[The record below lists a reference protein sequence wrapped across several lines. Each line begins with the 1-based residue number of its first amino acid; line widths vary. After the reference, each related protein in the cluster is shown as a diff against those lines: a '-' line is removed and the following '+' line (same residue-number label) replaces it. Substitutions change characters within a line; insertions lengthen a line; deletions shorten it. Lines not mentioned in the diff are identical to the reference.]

1 VSGPGTMPPWQRRV
15 APDAARSPRSPVG
28 CASRR
33 CARRPTPGLPAA
45 SWRLTPVPAV
55 ASAVGALIVLAAAHA
70 RARRPPAG
78 VGGGPVLCA
87 AWCLQPRAIF
97 GAATRQGAPSRLVS
111 EAVGSWGVCGC
122 RPPWQRR
129 VAPDAAR
136 SPRSPV
142 GCRRIRSRRPHCAR
156 SRARPGASPA
166 SGGRWRPGLVR
177 GLVPA
182 TTGLGRS
189 LGRLVAWARCRDSHK
204 PRQRVRSGRSV
215 LLHLTASHTA
225 HGEEECP

>member
-1 VSGPGTMPPWQRRV
+1 MS
-15 APDAARSPRSPVG
+15 RS
-28 CASRR
+28 
-33 CARRPTPGLPAA
+33 
-45 SWRLTPVPAV
+45 
-55 ASAVGALIVLAAAHA
+55 
-70 RARRPPAG
+70 
-78 VGGGPVLCA
+78 
-87 AWCLQPRAIF
+87 
-97 GAATRQGAPSRLVS
+97 SRLLVTH
-111 EAVGSWGVCGC
+111 AWIFRRRTISWGERGRWELGVCGC
-122 RPPWQRR
+122 CVWPWNDAALGAPCGTGCGALATVARGMR
-129 VAPDAAR
+129 VAPVRAPPHTGPPGCILAPDAR
-136 SPRSPV
+136 PS
-142 GCRRIRSRRPHCAR
+142 RRIRSRRPNCAR

-182 TTGLGRS
+182 TTGLGQS